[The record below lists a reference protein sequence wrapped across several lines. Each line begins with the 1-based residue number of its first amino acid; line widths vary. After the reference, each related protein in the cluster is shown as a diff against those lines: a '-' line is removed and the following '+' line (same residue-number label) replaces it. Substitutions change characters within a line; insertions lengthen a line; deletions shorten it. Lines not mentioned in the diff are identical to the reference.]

1 MPLIKPLTAQTTS
14 NLSGSSTSIQLH
26 VDSFID
32 FPPLSSTP
40 IQFDTSKCS
49 TPNSQFSPVDSSSTN
64 RPTSPPTAPSS
75 KPLISDSV
83 HVVSDTENDTNIPVS
98 DSLNSVNK
106 SIEHERD
113 NVPFAYHLVNGQNL
127 NTKNV

>member
-1 MPLIKPLTAQTTS
+1 MINLSHHLTADKRTLLGYQ
-14 NLSGSSTSIQLH
+14 LPRPSTQLH
-26 VDSFID
+26 LDSFID

-64 RPTSPPTAPSS
+64 IPTYPPTAPSS
-75 KPLISDSV
+75 KPFISDSV

-106 SIEHERD
+106 SIVIISRRI
-113 NVPFAYHLVNGQNL
+113 FGIFKYHVFVYFGI
-127 NTKNV
+127 